1 MTIRTRLILS
11 LLVFVVGLAAVFG
24 ISMWTSSVVRV
35 NGPLYGRIV
44 QGKDLV
50 ADVLPPPAYAIEAYF
65 VVLQMDSERDE
76 HQRKE
81 LATRLKDLHKEFE
94 ERQLFWRKELPE
106 GQVRRAFES
115 SGESGRAFF
124 AAVDDEVLPALGKA
138 DAAARAAAL
147 SHAAERFARHRNDVT
162 QLVQY
167 ASQANTAV
175 EEDAKRIVSSQTL
188 QLVVLALIALVAGCG
203 FGITALRRVI
213 KGLQSLGEQ
222 TQTLSQAV
230 QRGDLTHRA
239 SLDDV
244 PPEFHGQITGL
255 NAAVDAFAKP
265 FKVTVEY
272 TQRISKGDLPP
283 PITDNFEGDFNKVKE
298 SLNQCI
304 DTVNALVADANL
316 LATAAVEGKLG
327 TRADLSRH
335 QGEFRRLVQGVND
348 TLDAVTGPLRMAA
361 GYVDRISRGD
371 LPSRI
376 TDTYQGEF
384 NDIKD
389 NLNGLIDS
397 LQQVTSIAQS
407 VAAGDLTISVAKRSE
422 RDELMRALGS
432 MVDKLS
438 KVVREVKGAASSV
451 ADGAQAMGASTEQ
464 VSQGASEQ
472 ASSIEEV
479 SSSMEEMS
487 ANIKQNADNSTQTER
502 IALKAATDAK
512 EGAEAVAQTV
522 SAMKSIAGKITI
534 IEEIARQT
542 NLLALNAAIEAARA
556 GEHGK
561 GFAVVASEVRKLAER
576 SQKAA
581 GEITEVSKSSVSKA
595 EQAGELLSR
604 ILPDVQRTASLVQE
618 ITGASRE
625 QDAGAS
631 QITQALQQLDSVIQQ
646 NASAAEE
653 MASTAQELSGQGV
666 ALQETISFFQIDGL
680 QDLTAG
686 HHASASPKRSAK
698 PIKQQR
704 LAGNTPSRTKA
715 EGLLTRTTDLSLATT
730 RTSRLRDEP

>member
-11 LLVFVVGLAAVFG
+11 LVVFVVGLAAVFG
-24 ISMWTSSVVRV
+24 ISLSTSSVVRV
-35 NGPLYGRIV
+35 NGPLYARIV

-65 VVLQMDSERDE
+65 VVLQMDGEKNEHVRKGLSERLS
-76 HQRKE
+76 Q
-81 LATRLKDLHKEFE
+81 LHKEFD

-106 GQVRRAFES
+106 GPVRRALEAA
-115 SGESGRAFF
+115 GDSGRAFF
-124 AAVDDEVLPALGKA
+124 AAVDDEVLPTLGKA
-138 DAAARAAAL
+138 DASARAVAL
-147 SHAAERFARHRNDVT
+147 SRAADRFARHRSDVT
-162 QLVQY
+162 QLVQH
-167 ASQANTAV
+167 ASQANSGV
-175 EEDAKRIVSSQTL
+175 EEDAKRIVSSQTV
-188 QLVVLALIALVAGCG
+188 QLVILALIALVAGCA
-203 FGITALRRVI
+203 FGVTALRRVI
-213 KGLQSLGEQ
+213 KGLRALGSQ
-222 TQTLSQAV
+222 TQALSQAV

-239 SLDDV
+239 SLDGV

-265 FKVTVEY
+265 FKLTVEY
-272 TQRISKGDLPP
+272 AQRISRGDLPP
-283 PITDNFEGDFNKVKE
+283 PITDAFEGDFNRVKE

-304 DTVNALVADANL
+304 ETVNALVADANL
-316 LATAAVEGKLG
+316 LAKSAVEGRLG
-327 TRADLSRH
+327 TRADLTRH
-335 QGEFRRLVQGVND
+335 QGEFRRLVQGFND
-348 TLDAVTGPLRMAA
+348 TLDAVTGPLHVAA
-361 GYVDRISRGD
+361 GYIDRISRGD
-371 LPSRI
+371 LPPRI
-376 TDTYQGEF
+376 ADTYQGEF
-384 NDIKD
+384 NDIKN
-389 NLNGLIDS
+389 NLNALIDS
-397 LQQVTSIAQS
+397 LQRVTSVAQS

-422 RDELMRALGS
+422 RDELMRALAS
-432 MVDKLS
+432 MVDRLS
-438 KVVREVKGAASSV
+438 QVVRDVKIAASNV
-451 ADGAQAMGASTEQ
+451 AEGALSMSASTEQ

-522 SAMKSIAGKITI
+522 SDMKCIAGKITI

-576 SQKAA
+576 SQRAA
-581 GEITEVSKSSVSKA
+581 GEITEVSKGSVSKA

-625 QDAGAS
+625 QDAGTN

-653 MASTAQELSGQGV
+653 MASTAQELSAQGI
-666 ALQETISFFQIDGL
+666 ALQQTISFFQVDGL
-680 QDLTAG
+680 QGSIVRADVKLKAPG
-686 HHASASPKRSAK
+686 K
-698 PIKQQR
+698 PTGPQR
-704 LAGNTPSRTKA
+704 LTGNSVPPRTKPDA
-715 EGLLTRTTDLSLATT
+715 PARTDW
-730 RTSRLRDEP
+730 RRI